1 VAVQNASVAGS
12 QSVVASSTQSS
23 QTRLAF
29 VATNADAPIIAALD
43 IGTNSFHM
51 VIAKAVTNGFEVI
64 TREKETVRIGHGA
77 GEMKELDPAAID
89 RGVACLERMRHL
101 AESHGAE
108 MRAVATSAI
117 REARNRS
124 EFIKRAKKEAGISIE
139 TISGIEEARL
149 IHLGVLHGIGNHEDS
164 MFVCDIGGGSTE
176 VVVGNGDEMLLARSF
191 KIGAVRLTD
200 RFFGSATLH
209 PSAVP
214 SCRAFVKSTL
224 MILQSEVQALG
235 YDLAVCSSG
244 TAETV
249 ARIIQQKSGKPEPT
263 SMNRFHFTAQDVAEV
278 VEDLTG
284 CATVEERR
292 EKFGIDQKRA
302 EIILAGAI
310 ILEAI
315 ADTYGISTFTFSD
328 YALREG
334 VLIDT
339 LHRRGIGPENSAGDA
354 SLRSVKLLAERC
366 DDRPEHSENVARIA
380 VTLFDALAS
389 HLISDSEDRRLLE
402 YAAILANVVVVIS
415 HSKHHLHSYYV
426 IRNSELV
433 GLADHDIEIIAQV
446 ARYHRKGLPKNE
458 HPEFARLGDADKHRV
473 ELLAGILRIAVG
485 LDRTQ
490 DGRVKKV
497 KTQIT
502 DDEVLISFA
511 PSKKLDNELNVY
523 SAMERR
529 SLLERV
535 MNRRVRVTTD

>member
-1 VAVQNASVAGS
+1 M
-12 QSVVASSTQSS
+12 
-23 QTRLAF
+23 
-29 VATNADAPIIAALD
+29 ATSPEAPTIAALD

-89 RGVACLERMRHL
+89 RGIACLSRMRHL

-108 MRAVATSAI
+108 IRAVATSAI

-124 EFIKRAKKEAGISIE
+124 DFVKRAKKEAGISIE

-176 VVVGNGDEMLLARSF
+176 VVIGNGDEMLLARSF

-214 SCRAFVKSTL
+214 SCRAFVN
-224 MILQSEVQALG
+224 
-235 YDLAVCSSG
+235 DLAVCSSG

-249 ARIIQQKSGKPEPT
+249 ARIIQKKSGQPEPT
-263 SMNRFHFTAQDVAEV
+263 SMNRFQFTGQDVAEV
-278 VEDLTG
+278 VKDLAQ
-284 CATVEERR
+284 CSTVDERQ
-292 EKFGIDQKRA
+292 EKFGIDRKRA

-315 ADTYGISTFTFSD
+315 ADTYGISTFMFSD

-339 LHRRGIGPENSAGDA
+339 LQRQGAGPENTSGDA
-354 SLRSVKLLAERC
+354 SMRSVRLLAERC

-380 VTLFDALAS
+380 VSLFDALKS
-389 HLISDSEDRRLLE
+389 HLDVDPDDRRLLE
-402 YAAILANVVVVIS
+402 YAALLANVGVVIS

-433 GLADHDIEIIAQV
+433 GLADRDIEIIAQV
-446 ARYHRKGLPKNE
+446 ARYHRKGLPKDD

-473 ELLAGILRIAVG
+473 EVLAGILRVAVG

-490 DGRVKKV
+490 DGRVKKL
-497 KTQIT
+497 KTQVT
-502 DDEVLISFA
+502 DDELVISFA

-535 MNRRVRVTTD
+535 MNKRVRVTND